1 MSENKRYTGAIS
13 LIMSQTD
20 YNEDKAKEKLEK
32 WEGNYMNVIK
42 EYLNPNFNKKKESN
56 KGKSTNEKM
65 MFEIRN
71 FMDTANSDYL
81 KRKDMEEK
89 KKEYLKKVYEKFLEE
104 KKKYPNCKYEPPKVI
119 TCSEICENKLCPG
132 KLLDNKTYS
141 KISNN

>member
-71 FMDTANSDYL
+71 FM
-81 KRKDMEEK
+81 
-89 KKEYLKKVYEKFLEE
+89 
-104 KKKYPNCKYEPPKVI
+104 VI
-119 TCSEICENKLCPG
+119 
-132 KLLDNKTYS
+132 
-141 KISNN
+141 